1 MTSGNFPIENTLLV
15 LKQVEIFAHVPASVM
30 EEIAKRIHISTFQ
43 PEETIINKGDKGN
56 SMYIIFT
63 GEVKVHDREYVVAT
77 MKDGN
82 FFGEFSLLDDE
93 PRSLSVTAI
102 APTVTGTIEQKDFFQ
117 LQGKYPDVTRDIIR
131 AMLKRLRGQNQKI
144 ISDLRQRQ
152 AELEQLVTE
161 RTSDLQTK
169 NGELIETLSELKR
182 TQEQLVQQE
191 KLASLGQLTAG
202 IAHEIQN
209 PLNFVNN
216 FSFLSK
222 DLMRELAESKDDED
236 RKEILDLLSDNI
248 HKIEHHGKRA
258 GDIVKSMLQHSQPGS
273 RTRQPVNIN
282 KLFQDCCEISFHSFK
297 DNGIE
302 LGCKIIKNFT
312 TDLPQV
318 EMVAQDFSKVL
329 LNLLNNAFYA
339 VRERKQ
345 ADSSTSYVPE
355 VILTTGF
362 KNNVLTISVK
372 DNGTGIKSVNLPKI
386 FEPFYTTKP
395 TGFGNTGL
403 GLSITNDIVKAHG
416 GKIMVESKENEFT
429 EFIINLS
436 VPDLKASL

>member
-1 MTSGNFPIENTLLV
+1 MSSGNFPLENTLLV

-30 EEIAKRIHISTFQ
+30 EEIARQIHISTFQ
-43 PEETIINKGDKGN
+43 SDETIINKGDKGN

-63 GEVKVHDREYVVAT
+63 GQVKVHDKEYVVAT

-93 PRSLSVTAI
+93 PRSLSVTAMV
-102 APTVTGTIEQKDFFQ
+102 PTVTGTIEQKDFFQ

-152 AELEQLVTE
+152 AELEELVKE
-161 RTSDLQTK
+161 RTSDLQAK

-222 DLMRELAESKDDED
+222 DLMRELAESTDDED
-236 RKEILDLLSDNI
+236 RKEILELLSDNI
-248 HKIEHHGKRA
+248 HKIEHHGRRA

-273 RTRQPVNIN
+273 RTRQLVNIN

-297 DNGIE
+297 DNGVEIE
-302 LGCKIIKNFT
+302 CEIVKNFAP
-312 TDLPQV
+312 DLPQV
-318 EMVAQDFSKVL
+318 EIIAQDFSKVL
-329 LNLLNNAFYA
+329 INLLNNAFYA
-339 VRERKQ
+339 VREKKQ
-345 ADSSTSYVPE
+345 AGTIAGYSPNVWLSTSF
-355 VILTTGF
+355 T
-362 KNNVLTISVK
+362 NNTITISVR
-372 DNGTGIKSVNLPKI
+372 DNGTGIPTASIQKI
-386 FEPFYTTKP
+386 FEPFFTTKP

-416 GKIMVESKENEFT
+416 GKILVESTETEFT
-429 EFIINLS
+429 EFTI
-436 VPDLKASL
+436 SLQAQ

>member
-1 MTSGNFPIENTLLV
+1 MSSGNFPLENTLLV

-30 EEIAKRIHISTFQ
+30 EEIAKQIHISTFQ
-43 PEETIINKGDKGN
+43 SDETIINKGDKGN

-63 GEVKVHDREYVVAT
+63 GQVKVHDKEYVVAT

-93 PRSLSVTAI
+93 PRSLSVTAMV
-102 APTVTGTIEQKDFFQ
+102 PTITGTIEQKDFFQ

-152 AELEQLVTE
+152 AELEQLVKE
-161 RTSDLQTK
+161 RTADLQTK
-169 NGELIETLSELKR
+169 NEELVDTLSELKR
-182 TQEQLVQQE
+182 TQEQLIQQK

-222 DLMRELAESKDDED
+222 DLMRELAESSDDED
-236 RKEILDLLSDNI
+236 RKEILELLSDNI
-248 HKIEHHGKRA
+248 HKIEHHGRRA

-273 RTRQPVNIN
+273 RTRQFVNIN

-297 DNGIE
+297 DNGISIE
-302 LGCKIIKNFT
+302 CDIHKDFA

-318 EMVAQDFSKVL
+318 EIIAQDFSKVL
-329 LNLLNNAFYA
+329 INLLNNAFYA
-339 VRERKQ
+339 VREKKQ
-345 ADSSTSYVPE
+345 SGKIAGYSPTVWLRTSF
-355 VILTTGF
+355 I
-362 KNNVLTISVK
+362 NNIISITVR
-372 DNGTGIKSVNLPKI
+372 DNGTGIPPSSIQKI
-386 FEPFYTTKP
+386 FEPFFTTKP

-416 GKIMVESKENEFT
+416 GKILVESMDSEFT
-429 EFIINLS
+429 EFTI
-436 VPDLKASL
+436 SLHAL

>member
-1 MTSGNFPIENTLLV
+1 MSQVNLPLENTLQV

-30 EEIAKRIHISTFQ
+30 EEIARQIHISSFQ
-43 PEETIINKGDKGN
+43 PDDIIINKGDKGN
-56 SMYIIFT
+56 SMYIIFS
-63 GEVKVHDREYVVAT
+63 GQVKVHDKEYVVAT

-93 PRSLSVTAI
+93 PRSLSVSALI
-102 APTVTGTIEQKDFFQ
+102 ATVTGTIEQKDFFS

-152 AELEQLVTE
+152 AELEQLVKE

-169 NGELIETLSELKR
+169 NGELVETLSELKR

-222 DLMRELAESKDDED
+222 DLMKELNDSKDEED
-236 RKEILDLLSDNI
+236 RKEILEMLGDNI
-248 HKIEHHGKRA
+248 TKIEHHGRRA

-273 RTRQPVNIN
+273 RNKQFVNIN
-282 KLFQDCCEISFHSFK
+282 KLFQDCCEISYYSFK
-297 DNGIE
+297 ENGSAFDCEIT
-302 LGCKIIKNFT
+302 KNFGK
-312 TDLPQV
+312 DIP
-318 EMVAQDFSKVL
+318 EIEIIAQDFSKVL
-329 LNLLNNAFYA
+329 LNILNNAFFT
-339 VRERKQ
+339 VREKKQ
-345 ADSSTSYVPE
+345 LGAIADYIPSVS
-355 VILTTGF
+355 LTT
-362 KNNVLTISVK
+362 
-372 DNGTGIKSVNLPKI
+372 
-386 FEPFYTTKP
+386 
-395 TGFGNTGL
+395 
-403 GLSITNDIVKAHG
+403 
-416 GKIMVESKENEFT
+416 
-429 EFIINLS
+429 
-436 VPDLKASL
+436 

>member
-1 MTSGNFPIENTLLV
+1 MSIENTLMV
-15 LKQVEIFAHVPASVM
+15 LKQVDIFAHVPASVM
-30 EEIAKRIHISTFQ
+30 EEIAKQIHITNFQ

-56 SMYIIFT
+56 SMYIIFS
-63 GEVKVHDREYVVAT
+63 GQVKVHDKEYVVAA

-93 PRSLSVTAI
+93 PRSLSVTAVTN
-102 APTVTGTIEQKDFFQ
+102 TVTGTIEQKDFFQ
-117 LQGKYPDVTRDIIR
+117 LQHKHPEVTRDIIR

-144 ISDLRQRQ
+144 ITDLRQRQ
-152 AELEQLVTE
+152 SELEQLVKE

-169 NGELIETLSELKR
+169 NGELVLTLSELKR

-222 DLMRELAESKDDED
+222 DLMKELSESKDDED

-248 HKIEHHGKRA
+248 TKIEHHGRRA

-273 RTRQPVNIN
+273 RTKQLVNIN

-297 DNGIE
+297 DNGIAIE
-302 LGCKIIKNFT
+302 CEIIKNFAPE
-312 TDLPQV
+312 LPQV
-318 EMVAQDFSKVL
+318 EIIAQDFSKVL

-339 VRERKQ
+339 VREKKQ
-345 ADSSTSYVPE
+345 LGANPGYSPE
-355 VILTTGF
+355 VILTTSIE
-362 KNNVLTISVK
+362 NSSLTISVK
-372 DNGTGIKSVNLPKI
+372 DNGNGILQSNIQKV

-416 GKIMVESKENEFT
+416 GKIIVESKENEFT
-429 EFIINLS
+429 EFVITLPI
-436 VPDLKASL
+436 V